1 MRAPVLPQS
10 PILWRARQQ
19 DPTTQPTSTLSQRR
33 KQPGSAWFCS
43 YRRGDVSFWH
53 CPPPLGPK
61 PWHVG
66 PTRILLVGL
75 PQVPRPAQPGPC
87 RGSCPSSL
95 ELSLR
100 HVIWVEGGGLTS
112 FKSKRRKHIHI
123 QVRKRHLPLQLTQ
136 ARSPPKLV
144 ALPPT
149 SCYLSQIPH
158 RLLLLGY
165 WTLEPHAGRGERK
178 GVLPTKTLPKP
189 QLWRISFLLT
199 FQTTS
204 WFPWPFSWNLEKVVS
219 SADYLLLWGEGA
231 SQPDPSGLQ
240 IPSLFQLLENKISVK
255 TLLCKT
261 VQTHSWPWEWLLL
274 NYWQPPCQE
283 NGASRDGKIH
293 EKCPMFLLHGPGWEC
308 SKAMLCF
315 S

>member
-43 YRRGDVSFWH
+43 ARRGDVSFWH

-178 GVLPTKTLPKP
+178 GVLPTKPCPSPSSGESHFYLPSK
-189 QLWRISFLLT
+189 QLLDSPGLFPGIWRRWCHL
-199 FQTTS
+199 QTIC
-204 WFPWPFSWNLEKVVS
+204 FFG
-219 SADYLLLWGEGA
+219 ARGQA
-231 SQPDPSGLQ
+231 SQIQ
-240 IPSLFQLLENKISVK
+240 VVCRSL
-255 TLLCKT
+255 
-261 VQTHSWPWEWLLL
+261 
-274 NYWQPPCQE
+274 
-283 NGASRDGKIH
+283 
-293 EKCPMFLLHGPGWEC
+293 
-308 SKAMLCF
+308 LCF
-315 S
+315 SCWKTKSLSRPSCARLYRHTPDLGNDSC